1 MEKLAQQK
9 RHSAGKRLIGTI
21 DRKDLFLKIISLCLG
36 TLLWYF
42 VVGEDQVDMHI
53 QVPIEV
59 LNLPENLVISNQYK
73 KQLDV
78 TVRGPRSIIQDL
90 KNRNISRPVDL
101 SAAAPGAIVIK
112 NTKESIPLPQ
122 GISVQQLQPANITLA
137 IDRLIQ
143 KAIPIHPVT
152 EGKVSRGYHLKSIT
166 LDPDKIIVSG
176 PQTILTPALSLKT
189 FVININN
196 LNHSITLPV
205 HINLSP
211 AFVDL
216 IGETVVVAKI
226 EVMEKLVTKKI
237 SKIPVNVKD
246 LKEGTK
252 SVKLKPHSVT
262 VVAEIAENLVRETP
276 VPAMLFRA
284 YVVAKDIKKPQD
296 VDVVVDTVSVPGHEP
311 ITIKSYKP
319 KKVRIIPLNK
329 QKKKKT
335 DKDKGKQG

>member
-1 MEKLAQQK
+1 MEKLAQQNK
-9 RHSAGKRLIGTI
+9 QTARRRLIGRTNT
-21 DRKDLFLKIISLCLG
+21 KDLLLKIISLCLG

-101 SAAAPGAIVIK
+101 STAEPGAIVIK
-112 NTKESIPLPQ
+112 NSNDSIPLPQ
-122 GISVQQLQPANITLA
+122 GISVLQLQPANITLA

-143 KAIPIHPVT
+143 KAIPINPLT
-152 EGKVSRGYHLKSIT
+152 EGKVSPGYVLDKIT
-166 LDPDKIIVSG
+166 LEPDKIVVSG
-176 PQTILTPALSLKT
+176 PQTILNPAQGLST
-189 FVININN
+189 YVINVNN

-205 HINLSP
+205 HLNLP
-211 AFVDL
+211 PEFVDL

-226 EVMEKLVTKKI
+226 EVKEKLVTKKI
-237 SKIPVNVKD
+237 RNIPINVRDAAQPVKIKPKKITVKA
-246 LKEGTK
+246 T
-252 SVKLKPHSVT
+252 
-262 VVAEIAENLVRETP
+262 IAENLVRDTP

-284 YVVAKDIKKPQD
+284 YVVGADIEKAQD
-296 VDVVVDTVSVPGHEP
+296 VPVIVNGVSVPGHEP
-311 ITIKSYKP
+311 ITIQSFTP
-319 KKVRIIPLNK
+319 EKVRLIPL
-329 QKKKKT
+329 KKKKT
-335 DKDKGKQG
+335 VKKEKDSQE